1 MTLGPSVVQL
11 SGPIMQVRDCLLY
24 NSRNTT
30 WNLLQNLMSSV
41 SIAFAGFVDGDEI
54 GPSNPTPEV
63 RTEDV
68 IDDGMQQYVALECAL
83 NEGST
88 PPPAIEWVQVDTTN
102 NVETVLVED
111 LVDNRVRFIDNKQWV
126 ILETITNVI
135 QDKEYFCQ
143 VTNKERFQ
151 TARGPITYV
160 LNAGESLHTTNR
172 DLAYVMCSLLFSIQ

>member
-1 MTLGPSVVQL
+1 MEPS
-11 SGPIMQVRDCLLY
+11 SK
-24 NSRNTT
+24 
-30 WNLLQNLMSSV
+30 SV
-41 SIAFAGFVDGDEI
+41 SIAFAGFVDGEEI

-68 IDDGMQQYVALECAL
+68 IDGDDSQQYVALECAL

-88 PPPAIEWVQVDTTN
+88 PPPAIEWVQVDTTS

-111 LVDNRVRFIDNKQWV
+111 LVDNLVRFIDNKQWV

-135 QDKEYFCQ
+135 QNKEYFCQ

-160 LNAGESLHTTNR
+160 LNAGQSLHIYTCVYN
-172 DLAYVMCSLLFSIQ
+172 

>member
-1 MTLGPSVVQL
+1 MEPS
-11 SGPIMQVRDCLLY
+11 SK
-24 NSRNTT
+24 
-30 WNLLQNLMSSV
+30 SV
-41 SIAFAGFVDGDEI
+41 SIAFAGFADGEEI

-63 RTEDV
+63 ITEDV
-68 IDDGMQQYVALECAL
+68 IDDDLQQYVALECAL

-88 PPPAIEWVQVDTTN
+88 PPPTIEWVQVDTTSD
-102 NVETVLVED
+102 VETVLVED
-111 LVDNRVRFIDNKQWV
+111 LVENRVRFIDNKQWV
-126 ILETITNVI
+126 ILETTTNVI

-172 DLAYVMCSLLFSIQ
+172 DLAYVM

>member
-1 MTLGPSVVQL
+1 M
-11 SGPIMQVRDCLLY
+11 
-24 NSRNTT
+24 
-30 WNLLQNLMSSV
+30 
-41 SIAFAGFVDGDEI
+41 
-54 GPSNPTPEV
+54 
-63 RTEDV
+63 
-68 IDDGMQQYVALECAL
+68 ALECAL

-160 LNAGESLHTTNR
+160 LNAGQSLHIYTCVYN
-172 DLAYVMCSLLFSIQ
+172 